1 VPTPSDALITPGEAC
16 APLAGARAPEVCAFG
31 ASPARAAAT
40 VALVGDSHSAH
51 WRAAL
56 RVVARAKAWRVLSI
70 YRSQCP
76 FSMAGT
82 RLPGR
87 ARAGCARWRRDT
99 IRWFRR
105 HRAVHTVFVSQRA
118 RTRVAGHS
126 GSDQVATQVAGYTAA
141 WRALPASVDHII
153 VIRDVPYSAHSTR
166 RCIERAMANRRPA
179 GPACAR
185 ARDAALASDPAVDA
199 AARLHS
205 GRVQSIDLTP
215 LMCDERRC
223 YPVVGGVL
231 VIKDIGHLTRLFSTT
246 LGPFLL
252 RTVNQLI
259 AGW

>member
-1 VPTPSDALITPGEAC
+1 VPPRGIRSTSRVRIRGGP
-16 APLAGARAPEVCAFG
+16 PEVCALG
-31 ASPARAAAT
+31 AAAARAAAT

-70 YRSQCP
+70 YRSKCP

-87 ARAGCARWRRDT
+87 AGMECAQWRRDT
-99 IRWFRR
+99 IGWFNR
-105 HRAVHTVFVSQRA
+105 HREVHTVFVSQHARA
-118 RTRVAGHS
+118 RVVGRP
-126 GSDQVATQVAGYTAA
+126 GSDQAPADVAGYIGA
-141 WRALPASVDHII
+141 WRALPASVEHVI
-153 VIRDVPYSAHSTR
+153 VIRDVPYSAPTTR

-179 GPACAR
+179 GRACAR
-185 ARDAALASDPAVDA
+185 ARDAALAPDPAVDA

-205 GRVQSIDLTP
+205 PRVQSVDLTP
-215 LMCDERRC
+215 FMCDEQRC
-223 YPVVGGVL
+223 YPVIGGVL
-231 VIKDIGHLTRLFSTT
+231 VIKDIGHLNRLFSTT

-252 RTVNQLI
+252 REVNRLI